1 MITLIRLAAA
11 VFLVWWVA
19 RDPVAAGHELVRS
32 GDFLATCFGHFVAA
46 AETSLRAALS
56 SHPASTNEIFKGEH

>member
-1 MITLIRLAAA
+1 MTVIRLAAA

-32 GDFLATCFGHFVAA
+32 GDFLATRFGHFVAA

-56 SHPASTNEIFKGEH
+56 QHPTSTNEILKGAK